1 MNDIYA
7 INAAK
12 TEFRE
17 AYNTGDVDRLLSVLA
32 DGFADLSA
40 GFLSFFGD
48 EAKSVFLKRPAADP
62 EAKAQEFEA
71 AALPHLNDLF
81 RTATRLVGSSTEAE
95 DIVQETYLLA
105 WKSFDRFEP
114 GTNCRAWLFTIMFN
128 AVHHYRRS
136 WFDRRVT
143 GETAEVLE
151 ETLSSDVLSALKGI
165 PPEFRAVVLLAD
177 VQEFSYKEIAQILRV
192 PMGTVMSRLSR
203 GRALLRATLSDV
215 ARSYGLQKA
224 AQEGTRG
231 A

>member
-1 MNDIYA
+1 MT
-7 INAAK
+7 AAQ
-12 TEFRE
+12 TLTR
-17 AYNTGDVDRLLSVLA
+17 
-32 DGFADLSA
+32 
-40 GFLSFFGD
+40 
-48 EAKSVFLKRPAADP
+48 VFLKRPAADP

-81 RTATRLVGSSTEAE
+81 RTATRLLGNSTEAE

-105 WKSFDRFEP
+105 WKWFDRFEL

-128 AVHHYRRS
+128 AVRHYRRR

-151 ETLSSDVLSALKGI
+151 ETLSYTPLVPEELSDQDVLSALDGI

-177 VQEFSYKEIAQILRV
+177 VQEFSYKEIAEILRV

-203 GRALLRATLSDV
+203 GRQLLRIALGEL
-215 ARSYGLQKA
+215 ARSYGLKKA
-224 AQEGTRG
+224 YRCAP

>member
-1 MNDIYA
+1 MT
-7 INAAK
+7 AAQ
-12 TEFRE
+12 TLTR
-17 AYNTGDVDRLLSVLA
+17 
-32 DGFADLSA
+32 
-40 GFLSFFGD
+40 
-48 EAKSVFLKRPAADP
+48 VFLKRPAADP

-81 RTATRLVGSSTEAE
+81 RTATRLLGNSTEAE

-128 AVHHYRRS
+128 AVRHYRRR

-151 ETLSSDVLSALKGI
+151 ETLSYTPPVPEELRDQDVLSALDGI

-177 VQEFSYKEIAQILRV
+177 VQEFSYKEIAGILRV

-203 GRALLRATLSDV
+203 GRELLRTALDSV
-215 ARSYGLQKA
+215 ARSYGINIS
-224 AQEGTRG
+224 AQQSSGR